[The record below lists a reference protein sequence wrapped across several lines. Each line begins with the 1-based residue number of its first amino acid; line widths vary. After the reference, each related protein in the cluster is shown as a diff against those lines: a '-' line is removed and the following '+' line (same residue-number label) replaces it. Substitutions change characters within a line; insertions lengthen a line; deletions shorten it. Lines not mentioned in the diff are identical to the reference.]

1 MDAYTDYLL
10 TLHIDEGLP
19 LYVLPLHRTHWVRCA
34 DGWSGRSKHLS
45 INIY

>member
-19 LYVLPLHRTHWVRCA
+19 LYVLPLHPHALGTMR
-34 DGWSGRSKHLS
+34 
-45 INIY
+45 

>member
-19 LYVLPLHRTHWVRCA
+19 LYVLPLAPARTGYDALTAGLGVPSTY
-34 DGWSGRSKHLS
+34 GLL
-45 INIY
+45 